1 MLRITDT
8 NRVRTLTLDRPEA
21 LNAFD
26 TALYDALAGGLRDAA
41 ADPTVA
47 VVVLT
52 ATGRAFSAGQDLGE
66 MAGLGVLREQVDA
79 GETSADQGMSGFPA
93 LLDALATFDKPLI
106 AAVNGL
112 GVGIGFT
119 ILAHCDLAL
128 VSSTARFRAPFCPL
142 GVAPEAASSLL
153 FPQQMGWQ
161 RASWVLFSGAWV
173 SAEEAVELGVAW
185 KVCEPERLLDEALEV
200 AATFARWP
208 IPSLVATKRAM
219 LHARSADVREA
230 RATEDA
236 AFVQLVGTPANIE
249 AVTAFLEKRD
259 PDFSDIP
266 GA

>member
-1 MLRITDT
+1 MLRVNDT

-26 TALYDALAGGLRDAA
+26 TALYDDLAGGLRDAA
-41 ADPTVA
+41 ADPDVA

-66 MAGLGVLREQVDA
+66 MADLGVLSDRVDA
-79 GETSADQGMSGFPA
+79 GETSVDQGMSGFPA
-93 LLDALATFDKPLI
+93 LLDALQAFDKPLV

-119 ILAHCDLAL
+119 ILAHCDLVLA
-128 VSSTARFRAPFCPL
+128 STAARFRAPFCPL

-153 FPQQMGWQ
+153 FPERMGWQ
-161 RASWVLFSGAWV
+161 RAAWVLFSGAWV
-173 SAEEAVELGVAW
+173 SAEEAVELGIAW
-185 KVCEPERLLDEALEV
+185 KVCEPEALLDEAMDV
-200 AATFARWP
+200 AATIAKWP

-236 AFVQLVGTPANIE
+236 SFVKLVGTPANLE
-249 AVTAFLEKRD
+249 ALTAFLEKRD
-259 PDFSDIP
+259 PDFSGIP